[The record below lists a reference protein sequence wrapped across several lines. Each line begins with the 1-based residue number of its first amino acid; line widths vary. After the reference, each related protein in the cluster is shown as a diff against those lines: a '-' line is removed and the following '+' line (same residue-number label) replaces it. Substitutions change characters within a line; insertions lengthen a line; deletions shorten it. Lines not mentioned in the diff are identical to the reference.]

1 MSQPYISLEDSLKE
15 IASIITK
22 PDFAE
27 FIRSELK
34 VDEKTHFR
42 ITARNQ
48 GVNGDIVVSFDHEE
62 QTHKRTL
69 RLFTKVTP

>member
-15 IASIITK
+15 IASIIMK

-27 FIRSELK
+27 FIRAGLK
-34 VDEKTHFR
+34 LDEKSHFH

-48 GVNGDIVVSFDHEE
+48 GVNGDIVIAFDQE
-62 QTHKRTL
+62 QQTYKRTL
-69 RLFTKVTP
+69 RLFTKVTL

>member
-27 FIRSELK
+27 FIRAELAI
-34 VDEKTHFR
+34 DEKTHFR
-42 ITARNQ
+42 VTIRNQ
-48 GVNGDIVVSFDHEE
+48 TGNYVVAFDHEE

>member
-15 IASIITK
+15 IASIISK

-27 FIRSELK
+27 FIRSELE

-42 ITARNQ
+42 LTVRNQ
-48 GVNGDIVVSFDHEE
+48 GDGYVAAFDHEE